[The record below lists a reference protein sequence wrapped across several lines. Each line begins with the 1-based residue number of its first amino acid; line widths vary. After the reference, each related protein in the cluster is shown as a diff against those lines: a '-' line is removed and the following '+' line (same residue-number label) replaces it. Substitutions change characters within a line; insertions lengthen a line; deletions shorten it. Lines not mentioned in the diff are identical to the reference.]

1 MFYSE
6 GLKCLQGGTEDTKD
20 VGKSKE
26 FGVSGSTDSTTSI
39 RAVYELTAMVA
50 HVHDDFDTDKPFQE
64 ESEGHL
70 VAHVK
75 VMNVSITYC
84 LFSLL
89 TAFCLS
95 FSNLLLNLNVYPNM

>member
-1 MFYSE
+1 M
-6 GLKCLQGGTEDTKD
+6 QGSTEDNKD

-26 FGVSGSTDSTTSI
+26 SSVSGSADSTTSV

-50 HVHDDFDTDKPFQE
+50 HVHDDFDTEKLFQE

-75 VMNVSITYC
+75 VMNVSITDRFFF
-84 LFSLL
+84 LFYYVLL
-89 TAFCLS
+89 EF
-95 FSNLLLNLNVYPNM
+95 

>member
-1 MFYSE
+1 MDRSLIVKAE
-6 GLKCLQGGTEDTKD
+6 CLQGATEDIKD
-20 VGKSKE
+20 VDKNKE
-26 FGVSGSTDSTTSI
+26 SDVAGSTDSTASI

-75 VMNVSITYC
+75 VMNVAPSISDRFFFPFQ
-84 LFSLL
+84 LHF
-89 TAFCLS
+89 A
-95 FSNLLLNLNVYPNM
+95 